1 LRRIKEA
8 DMFDRLPTVAVIF
21 ALLAAAIHVLFF
33 VLESVLFRRPFAWR
47 TFGIR
52 TQQDPETTRDWAL
65 NQGFYNLF
73 LAIGVVAGVLL
84 QVSGDPATVAGG
96 VGMVLLGTGSMVGAA
111 VVLLVTKPALLRGA
125 AIQGIAPLLAIA
137 GLLIF

>member
-1 LRRIKEA
+1 
-8 DMFDRLPTVAVIF
+8 MFDRLPTVAVIF
-21 ALLAAAIHVLFF
+21 ALIAAAIHVLFF

-52 TQQDPETTRDWAL
+52 HQQDADTTHDWAL

-73 LAIGVVAGVLL
+73 LAVGVVVGVLL
-84 QVSGDPATVAGG
+84 QASGDTATVAAG

-111 VVLLVTKPALLRGA
+111 VVLLVTKPALLRGV
-125 AIQGIAPLLAIA
+125 AIQGIAPLLAIL
-137 GLLIF
+137 GVLIG